1 MLCHNTH
8 SILNE
13 CAHIAPNWL
22 PEETMQA
29 ADNRSPNPPMGYACE
44 CSLTTDQQI
53 DLVAEFHVHRI
64 RPSRI
69 AYRLGIDI
77 AQVEAWLSG
86 EQDSERFQRLIA
98 AHKRRKYHMQVRK
111 ADRLRGQRAYELR
124 LAAQQDLHTGQ
135 PVDMRAPTDRHNK
148 TPEGRH

>member
-1 MLCHNTH
+1 
-8 SILNE
+8 
-13 CAHIAPNWL
+13 
-22 PEETMQA
+22 MQA

-86 EQDSERFQRLIA
+86 EQDSERFQRLITV
-98 AHKRRKYHMQVRK
+98 HKKRKYQLQVRK
-111 ADRLRGQRAYELR
+111 ADRLRGQKAYELR
-124 LAAQQDLHTGQ
+124 LAAQQDLSTGQ
-135 PVDMRAPTDRHNK
+135 LVDVQAPAEKYSK
-148 TPEGRH
+148 TPYGRHR

>member
-1 MLCHNTH
+1 MR
-8 SILNE
+8 
-13 CAHIAPNWL
+13 
-22 PEETMQA
+22 A

-98 AHKRRKYHMQVRK
+98 VHKKRKYQLQVRK
-111 ADRLRGQRAYELR
+111 ADRLRGQKAYELR
-124 LAAQQDLHTGQ
+124 LAAQQDFPIGQ
-135 PVDMRAPTDRHNK
+135 PVDVQAPSDKYNK
-148 TPEGRH
+148 TPYGRHR

>member
-1 MLCHNTH
+1 MR
-8 SILNE
+8 
-13 CAHIAPNWL
+13 
-22 PEETMQA
+22 A

-53 DLVAEFHVHRI
+53 DLVAEFHVHSI

-86 EQDSERFQRLIA
+86 EQDSERFQQLIA
-98 AHKRRKYHMQVRK
+98 VHKKRKYQLQVRK
-111 ADRLRGQRAYELR
+111 QIVSAARKPTSSGWPLSKISPSDSQSMCKRQRISTTRRLMG
-124 LAAQQDLHTGQ
+124 D
-135 PVDMRAPTDRHNK
+135 TDDC
-148 TPEGRH
+148 

>member
-1 MLCHNTH
+1 MR
-8 SILNE
+8 
-13 CAHIAPNWL
+13 
-22 PEETMQA
+22 A

-98 AHKRRKYHMQVRK
+98 VHKKRKYQLQVRK
-111 ADRLRGQRAYELR
+111 ADRLRGQKAYELR
-124 LAAQQDLHTGQ
+124 LAAKQDFHIGQ
-135 PVDMRAPTDRHNK
+135 PVDVQAPADKYNK
-148 TPEGRH
+148 APYGRHR

>member
-1 MLCHNTH
+1 MR
-8 SILNE
+8 
-13 CAHIAPNWL
+13 
-22 PEETMQA
+22 A

-86 EQDSERFQRLIA
+86 EQDSERFQRLITV
-98 AHKRRKYHMQVRK
+98 HKKRKYQLQVRK
-111 ADRLRGQRAYELR
+111 ADRLRGQKAYELR
-124 LAAQQDLHTGQ
+124 LAAQQDFPIGQ
-135 PVDMRAPTDRHNK
+135 PVDVQAPADKYNK
-148 TPEGRH
+148 TPYGRHR

>member
-1 MLCHNTH
+1 
-8 SILNE
+8 
-13 CAHIAPNWL
+13 
-22 PEETMQA
+22 MQA

-86 EQDSERFQRLIA
+86 EQDSEQFQRLIA
-98 AHKRRKYHMQVRK
+98 VHKKRKYQLQVRK
-111 ADRLRGQRAYELR
+111 ADRLRGQKAYELR
-124 LAAQQDLHTGQ
+124 LAAQQDFPIGQ
-135 PVDMRAPTDRHNK
+135 LVDVQAPADKHK
-148 TPEGRH
+148 KAPYGRHR

>member
-1 MLCHNTH
+1 MR
-8 SILNE
+8 
-13 CAHIAPNWL
+13 
-22 PEETMQA
+22 A

-86 EQDSERFQRLIA
+86 EQDSERFQQLIA
-98 AHKRRKYHMQVRK
+98 VHKKRKYQLQVRK
-111 ADRLRGQRAYELR
+111 ADRLRGQKAYELR
-124 LAAQQDLHTGQ
+124 LAAQQDFPIGQ
-135 PVDMRAPTDRHNK
+135 PVDVQAPADKYNK
-148 TPEGRH
+148 TP

>member
-1 MLCHNTH
+1 
-8 SILNE
+8 
-13 CAHIAPNWL
+13 
-22 PEETMQA
+22 MQA

-86 EQDSERFQRLIA
+86 EQDSERFQRLIV
-98 AHKRRKYHMQVRK
+98 AHKRRKYYVQVRK
-111 ADRLRGQRAYELR
+111 ADRLRGQKAYDLR
-124 LAAQQDLHTGQ
+124 LAAQRDLHAGQ
-135 PVDMRAPTDRHNK
+135 PTDTRPLADDKQVK
-148 TPEGRH
+148 TPYGGHS

>member
-1 MLCHNTH
+1 MR
-8 SILNE
+8 
-13 CAHIAPNWL
+13 
-22 PEETMQA
+22 A

-44 CSLTTDQQI
+44 CLLTTDQQI

-86 EQDSERFQRLIA
+86 EQDAERFQRLTA
-98 AHKRRKYHMQVRK
+98 DHRRRKYQLQIRR
-111 ADRLRGQRAYELR
+111 ADRLRGQQAYELR
-124 LAAQQDLHTGQ
+124 LAAQQDLQQDSGMERPQ
-135 PVDMRAPTDRHNK
+135 G
-148 TPEGRH
+148 GRRR